1 MITTYLQR
9 IITLVVC
16 SMALAST
23 ACARSTQAASSPAKG
38 STVKA
43 ARSAQPKTA
52 HVPAHLAKRTDAELA
67 TLGDQLLD
75 KNLLDSALLCFEVVN
90 AREADGDR
98 VLYAH
103 TLHHAGLIYYRQGIY
118 GKAMER
124 YMSSLQICEEDNL
137 ERELS
142 TLYKNI
148 GNVYSMF
155 HDFDQSSAL
164 YKKSLALARKF
175 KDYALENMALNN
187 LIFAYTDKTPL
198 SQYRRW
204 QQEMLVHPE
213 KRVRY
218 DYDVFMTEAQVLI
231 YERQPRKAIAVLR
244 KAVDYCLKHHL
255 QPISLASSYGT
266 MSAIFLQ
273 LGQRD
278 SALVYELRNQQIA
291 KETGNTALLI
301 TTLRSLS
308 DIYEPVD
315 KNLALT
321 YKQQYL
327 MLSDSVYNLNEF
339 NSIRNALYFHEM
351 NTKSKAIDKL
361 SIENLTQSHTIT
373 SQRNA
378 LVLLI
383 IFLVVFLVMFVV
395 IARQK
400 HLLSKSYQVLF
411 DKSQEDI
418 ITKNAYVQSIQ
429 SMKAKIQELQQQAE
443 GEKKDAP
450 VVEQEEKVP
459 EGEVVP
465 THDALPKD
473 DEIEKT
479 TSRLPEKLRNELLN
493 TILQVMETTEAYC
506 DSDFGIE
513 KLATMVGSN
522 SRYVSQ
528 VINDV
533 YKENF
538 RTFLNSYR
546 VKKAMTRMN
555 DEKGYGHYTIRAIA
569 ESVGYKSQANFINVF
584 TKMTGIKP
592 STYQKMSAERR
603 NAPKRISDDESE
615 EYKAK
620 HHQA

>member
-43 ARSAQPKTA
+43 ARSAQPKTV

-218 DYDVFMTEAQVLI
+218 DYDVFMT
-231 YERQPRKAIAVLR
+231 
-244 KAVDYCLKHHL
+244 
-255 QPISLASSYGT
+255 
-266 MSAIFLQ
+266 
-273 LGQRD
+273 
-278 SALVYELRNQQIA
+278 
-291 KETGNTALLI
+291 
-301 TTLRSLS
+301 
-308 DIYEPVD
+308 
-315 KNLALT
+315 
-321 YKQQYL
+321 
-327 MLSDSVYNLNEF
+327 
-339 NSIRNALYFHEM
+339 
-351 NTKSKAIDKL
+351 
-361 SIENLTQSHTIT
+361 
-373 SQRNA
+373 
-378 LVLLI
+378 
-383 IFLVVFLVMFVV
+383 
-395 IARQK
+395 
-400 HLLSKSYQVLF
+400 
-411 DKSQEDI
+411 
-418 ITKNAYVQSIQ
+418 
-429 SMKAKIQELQQQAE
+429 
-443 GEKKDAP
+443 
-450 VVEQEEKVP
+450 
-459 EGEVVP
+459 
-465 THDALPKD
+465 
-473 DEIEKT
+473 
-479 TSRLPEKLRNELLN
+479 
-493 TILQVMETTEAYC
+493 
-506 DSDFGIE
+506 
-513 KLATMVGSN
+513 
-522 SRYVSQ
+522 
-528 VINDV
+528 
-533 YKENF
+533 
-538 RTFLNSYR
+538 
-546 VKKAMTRMN
+546 
-555 DEKGYGHYTIRAIA
+555 
-569 ESVGYKSQANFINVF
+569 
-584 TKMTGIKP
+584 
-592 STYQKMSAERR
+592 
-603 NAPKRISDDESE
+603 
-615 EYKAK
+615 
-620 HHQA
+620 